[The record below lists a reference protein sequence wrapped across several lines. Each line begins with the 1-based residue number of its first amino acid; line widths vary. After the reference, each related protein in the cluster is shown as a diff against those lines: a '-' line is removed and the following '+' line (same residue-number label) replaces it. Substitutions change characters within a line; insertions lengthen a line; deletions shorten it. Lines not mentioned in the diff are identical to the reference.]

1 MDAKPK
7 VLFLLFEGL
16 AATVVESQVLANV
29 RMLQNRRVADF
40 EVWAFACLG
49 PLLRSSRS
57 RQANAE
63 KLAQAPV
70 HVFRGMRPL
79 SLLAY
84 LANVLL
90 LAWHLFPVR
99 HRFTHIHA
107 RTDYSAAVAGPL
119 AKLFGLKLVWD
130 CRGDSAAEV
139 EERFQGRKGP
149 MRALVWLR
157 IRELAFYSWM
167 AGRSCSSAL
176 FVTDELLRLH
186 RRLIGDKP
194 AEVIPC
200 AAHEDLFFYDPALRA
215 TMRQRLG
222 YGDQNTVYVYSGSLT
237 AYQCFAETV
246 ALFDSVYSHATD
258 SRFLVL
264 TPAVEEAKRA
274 LAHLPQCA
282 WQAHTCSLSEV
293 NGYLNAADVG
303 FLMRQHSRT
312 NLVAFP
318 TKFAEYGLTGLGV
331 VTTDALPAVFRIATS
346 IGNLASVADGKA
358 VLPHQDRTEIA
369 HRFSG
374 EVGRSGFVGAY
385 LRTYAGVS

>member
-29 RMLQNRRVADF
+29 RMLKDRGVADF

-49 PLLRSSRS
+49 VLLRSSHS
-57 RQANAE
+57 RQADAE
-63 KLAQAPV
+63 KLAQSPV
-70 HVFRGMRPL
+70 RVLRGVRPL

-139 EERFQGRKGP
+139 EERFQECKGL

-157 IRELAFYSWM
+157 VRELEFYSRM
-167 AGRSCSSAL
+167 AGWFASSAL
-176 FVTDELLRLH
+176 FVTRELLSLH
-186 RRLIGDKP
+186 RPLIGNKP

-200 AAHEDLFFYDPALRA
+200 AAHEDMFFYDPELREA
-215 TMRQRLG
+215 MRKRLG
-222 YGDQNTVYVYSGSLT
+222 YGDQDTVYVYSGSLT
-237 AYQCFAETV
+237 AYQCFGETV
-246 ALFDSVYSHATD
+246 ALFESAH
-258 SRFLVL
+258 SRAAGSRLLVL

-274 LAHLPQCA
+274 LAHLPELA
-282 WQAHTCSLSEV
+282 WQAHSCSLSEV
-293 NGYLNAADVG
+293 NAYLNAADVG

-312 NLVAFP
+312 NRVAFP

-331 VTTDALPAVFRIATS
+331 ITTDALPAVHRIAAS
-346 IGNLASVADGKA
+346 IGNLASVVDGKP
-358 VLPHQDRTEIA
+358 VLPGMARWEIS
-369 HRFSG
+369 RKFESM
-374 EVGRSGFVGAY
+374 VGRRGFVDAY
-385 LRTYAGVS
+385 LRTYSGAV

>member
-29 RMLQNRRVADF
+29 RMLKDRGVADF

-49 PLLRSSRS
+49 ALLRSSHS
-57 RQANAE
+57 RQADAE
-63 KLAQAPV
+63 KLAQSPV
-70 HVFRGMRPL
+70 RVFRGVRPL

-139 EERFQGRKGP
+139 EERFQGCSGP
-149 MRALVWLR
+149 MRVLVWLR
-157 IRELAFYSWM
+157 LRELEFYSRM
-167 AGRSCSSAL
+167 AGWCCSSAL
-176 FVTDELLRLH
+176 FVTDELLSLH
-186 RRLIGDKP
+186 RHLIGDRP
-194 AEVIPC
+194 AEVVPC
-200 AAHEDLFFYDPALRA
+200 AAHEDLFFYDFALREA
-215 TMRQRLG
+215 TRRRLG
-222 YGDQNTVYVYSGSLT
+222 YGDQDTVYVYSGSLT
-237 AYQCFAETV
+237 AYQCFDETV
-246 ALFDSVYSHATD
+246 ALFEAIHSRAAG

-274 LAHLPQCA
+274 LAHLPKCV
-282 WQAHTCSLSEV
+282 WQAHSCTLNEV
-293 NGYLNAADVG
+293 GSYLNAADVG
-303 FLMRQHSRT
+303 FLLRQNSRT
-312 NLVAFP
+312 NHVAFP
-318 TKFAEYGLTGLGV
+318 TKFAEYGLTGLSV
-331 VTTDALPAVFRIATS
+331 ITTDALPAVHRIAKS
-346 IGNLASVADGKA
+346 IGNCASVEDGHA
-358 VLPHQDRTEIA
+358 VLPHLDRAEIA
-369 HRFSG
+369 SKFASK
-374 EVGRSGFVGAY
+374 VGRGGFVGAY
-385 LRTYAGVS
+385 LRTYGGER